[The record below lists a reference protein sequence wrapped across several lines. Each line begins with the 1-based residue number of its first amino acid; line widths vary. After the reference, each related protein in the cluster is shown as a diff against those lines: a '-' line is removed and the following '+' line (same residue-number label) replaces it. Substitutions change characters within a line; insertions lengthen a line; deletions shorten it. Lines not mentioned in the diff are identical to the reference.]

1 MDCHRLVLYSEVN
14 SDGEKSEKSQ
24 SEEPDNS
31 LEDSMD
37 AEVTK
42 TSQEMEV
49 RKLQNHCKA

>member
-42 TSQEMEV
+42 TSQAV
-49 RKLQNHCKA
+49 A